1 MNEIAF
7 LCDQKA
13 DCSGSPFC
21 GKECTHTRDIEHA
34 KNFAMR
40 FENENGCKYIETMK
54 KGHWVQN
61 HDSDHAWKC
70 SECGCGYTDNKL
82 SFCYDCGADM
92 RAEATE

>member
-34 KNFAMR
+34 KNFAMV
-40 FENENGCKYIETMK
+40 FECEEGRKYIET
-54 KGHWVQN
+54 GG
-61 HDSDHAWKC
+61 D
-70 SECGCGYTDNKL
+70 E
-82 SFCYDCGADM
+82 
-92 RAEATE
+92 